1 MIRAE
6 QRAPVINVPEVA
18 TVTNTMEV
26 VTLPAVAQ
34 PISLTIE
41 EVLVVEHD
49 MENNNSAGRHQVTLS
64 IRGTEIQPAFY
75 MDESLLYNWRRLGS
89 RTPLPRGKVLPKL
102 AKMGIP
108 MTILN
113 GLSSTQLSEVM
124 CLICVILYD
133 TRAQKK
139 DVPYY
144 IPGQEKEGQEQIR
157 VS

>member
-1 MIRAE
+1 M
-6 QRAPVINVPEVA
+6 
-18 TVTNTMEV
+18 
-26 VTLPAVAQ
+26 
-34 PISLTIE
+34 
-41 EVLVVEHD
+41 EHD
-49 MENNNSAGRHQVTLS
+49 MEDNNSTGRHQLTLS

-75 MDESLLYNWRRLGS
+75 MDESLFYNWRRLGS

-113 GLSSTQLSEVM
+113 GLSSIQLSEVM

-139 DVPYY
+139 DVPDY
-144 IPGQEKEGQEQIR
+144 IPGQEKEGQEKIR